1 MKIGV
6 IGAGRLGL
14 TFALLCEKNGYDVLV
29 SDVRED
35 YVFNLNQKICIT
47 NEPLV
52 QSMLLDTTKFSAT
65 TNNIEVIE
73 NSDIIFIFVAT
84 PSTLDGNYDT
94 TKVFEV
100 VSDFYTANSL
110 DIQLYGKKVIVGC
123 TTNPGDTE
131 QVQQR
136 LNMFN
141 IQVAYNPEFIAQGE
155 IVKGLEESDIV
166 LIGTDYT
173 ELGNELIEIYKRIQ
187 TTAVNA
193 YVMSPKAAE
202 LTKIGINCFL
212 TTKISYAN
220 MMGDIMVKAG
230 LEDEINMV
238 LTAIGGDTRVGKKYM
253 KYGFGFGGPCLPRD
267 NRALGYYAKNLGME
281 LNLPLTVDNFNKEHA
296 NFLKEYYI
304 SKNPDKS
311 VPFVMNYITYKKG
324 TDITEESQQFQL
336 CIDLL
341 TEGYSVNVIEIDAVS
356 KQLNSLSESYNGR
369 LRFFKPG
376 TNPEGFKINLQ

>member
-14 TFALLCEKNGYDVLV
+14 TFALLCEKNGYEVIV

-35 YVFNLNQKICIT
+35 YVYNLNQRICIT
-47 NEPLV
+47 NEPLI

-65 TNNIEVIE
+65 TKNIEVIE
-73 NSDIIFIFVAT
+73 NADIIFTFVAT
-84 PSTLDGNYDT
+84 PSTIDGNYDT

-100 VSDFYTANSL
+100 VSDFYTANSMN
-110 DIQLYGKKVIVGC
+110 IPLYNKKLIIGC
-123 TTNPGDTE
+123 TTNPGDTS
-131 QVQQR
+131 QIQQR

-166 LIGTDYT
+166 LIGTEYQ
-173 ELGNELIEIYKRIQ
+173 ELSNELIEIYKKIQ
-187 TTAVNA
+187 TTTVNA

-220 MMGDIMVKAG
+220 MMGDIMVKSG

-238 LTAIGGDTRVGKKYM
+238 LAAVGGDTRVGKKYM

-267 NRALGYYAKNLGME
+267 NRALGHYAKNIGME

-296 NFLKEYYI
+296 NFLKQHYI
-304 SKNPDKS
+304 QLNPDKS
-311 VPFVMNYITYKKG
+311 IPFVMNYITYKRG
-324 TDITEESQQFQL
+324 TDILEESQQFQL

-341 TEGYSVNVIEIDAVS
+341 NEGYCVNVIEIDEVA
-356 KQLNSLSESYNGR
+356 KKLNSLSESYNSR
-369 LRFFKPG
+369 LKFFKPG
-376 TNPEGFKINLQ
+376 TTPIGYKINLQ

>member
-1 MKIGV
+1 MKIGI

-14 TFALLCEKNGYDVLV
+14 TFALLCEKNGYDVIV
-29 SDVRED
+29 SDIRED

-47 NEPLV
+47 NEPLI

-65 TNNIEVIE
+65 TNNIEVIK
-73 NSDIIFIFVAT
+73 NSDLIFIFVST
-84 PSTLDGNYDT
+84 PSTLVGDYDT
-94 TKVFEV
+94 TKVFDV
-100 VSDFYTANSL
+100 VSDFYSANSQ

-141 IQVAYNPEFIAQGE
+141 VRVAYNPEFIAQGE
-155 IVKGLEESDIV
+155 IVKGLEQSDIV
-166 LIGTDYT
+166 LIGTEYT
-173 ELGNELIEIYKRIQ
+173 ELGDDLIDIYNKIQ
-187 TTAVNA
+187 TTTVNA

-220 MMGDIMVKAG
+220 MMGDIMIKSG
-230 LEDEINMV
+230 LENEISMV
-238 LTAIGGDTRVGKKYM
+238 LSAIGGDTRVGKKYM
-253 KYGFGFGGPCLPRD
+253 NYGFGFGGPCLPRD
-267 NRALGYYAKNLGME
+267 NRALGHYAKNLGME

-304 SKNPDKS
+304 GKNPDKT

-341 TEGYSVNVIEIDAVS
+341 DEGYMLNVIEIDSVS
-356 KQLNSLSESYNGR
+356 KELNSLSESYNGR
-369 LRFFKPG
+369 LKFFKVG
-376 TNPEGFKINLQ
+376 TNPEGYKINLQ

>member
-1 MKIGV
+1 MKIGI

-14 TFALLCEKNGYDVLV
+14 TFALLCEKNGYEVNV

-35 YVFNLNQKICIT
+35 YVFNLNQKICLI
-47 NEPLV
+47 NEPLI
-52 QSMLLDTTKFSAT
+52 QSMLLDSTKFSAT
-65 TNNIEVIE
+65 TNNLEVIK

-84 PSTLDGNYDT
+84 PSTLEGNYDT
-94 TKVFEV
+94 TKVFDV
-100 VSDFYTANSL
+100 VSDFYSANSQE
-110 DIQLYGKKVIVGC
+110 IPLYNKKVIIGC

-155 IVKGLEESDIV
+155 IVKGLEQSDIV
-166 LIGTDYT
+166 LIGTEYT
-173 ELGNELIEIYKRIQ
+173 ELGNNLIDIYKKIQ
-187 TTAVNA
+187 TTDVNA

-220 MMGDIMVKAG
+220 MMGDIMIKSG
-230 LEDEINMV
+230 LENEIGMV
-238 LTAIGGDTRVGKKYM
+238 LSAIGGDTRVGKKYM
-253 KYGFGFGGPCLPRD
+253 NYGFGFGGPCLPRD
-267 NRALGYYAKNLGME
+267 NRALGHYAKNLGME

-304 SKNPDKS
+304 GKNPDKT

-341 TEGYSVNVIEIDAVS
+341 DEGYTLNVIEIDSVS

-369 LRFFKPG
+369 LKFFKVG
-376 TNPEGFKINLQ
+376 TNPEGYKINLQ

>member
-1 MKIGV
+1 MKIGI

-14 TFALLCEKNGYDVLV
+14 TFALLCEKNGYDVIV
-29 SDVRED
+29 SDIRED

-47 NEPLV
+47 NEPLI

-65 TNNIEVIE
+65 TNNIEVIK
-73 NSDIIFIFVAT
+73 NSDLIFIFVST
-84 PSTLDGNYDT
+84 PSTLVGDYDT
-94 TKVFEV
+94 TKVFDV
-100 VSDFYTANSL
+100 VSDFYSANSQ

-141 IQVAYNPEFIAQGE
+141 VQVAYNPEFIAQGE
-155 IVKGLEESDIV
+155 IVKGLEQSDIV
-166 LIGTDYT
+166 LIGTEYT
-173 ELGNELIEIYKRIQ
+173 ELGDDLIDIYNKIQ
-187 TTAVNA
+187 TTTVNA

-220 MMGDIMVKAG
+220 MMGNIMIKSG
-230 LEDEINMV
+230 LENEISMV
-238 LTAIGGDTRVGKKYM
+238 LSAIGGDTRVGKKYM
-253 KYGFGFGGPCLPRD
+253 NYGFGFGGPCLPRD
-267 NRALGYYAKNLGME
+267 NRALGHYAKNLGME

-304 SKNPDKS
+304 GKNPDKT

-341 TEGYSVNVIEIDAVS
+341 DEGYMLNVIEIDSVS
-356 KQLNSLSESYNGR
+356 KELNSLSESYNGR
-369 LRFFKPG
+369 LKFFKVG
-376 TNPEGFKINLQ
+376 TNPEGYKINLQ

>member
-1 MKIGV
+1 MKIGI

-14 TFALLCEKNGYDVLV
+14 TFALLCEKNGYDVIV
-29 SDVRED
+29 SDIRED

-47 NEPLV
+47 NEPLI

-65 TNNIEVIE
+65 TNNIEVIK
-73 NSDIIFIFVAT
+73 NSDLIFIFVST
-84 PSTLDGNYDT
+84 PSTLVGDYDT
-94 TKVFEV
+94 TKVFDV
-100 VSDFYTANSL
+100 VSDFYSANSQ

-141 IQVAYNPEFIAQGE
+141 VQVAYNPEFIAQGE
-155 IVKGLEESDIV
+155 IVKGLEQSDIV
-166 LIGTDYT
+166 LIGTEYT
-173 ELGNELIEIYKRIQ
+173 ELGDDLIDIYNKIQ
-187 TTAVNA
+187 TTTVNA

-220 MMGDIMVKAG
+220 MMGDIMIKSG
-230 LEDEINMV
+230 LENEISMV
-238 LTAIGGDTRVGKKYM
+238 LSAIGGDTRVGKKYM
-253 KYGFGFGGPCLPRD
+253 NYGFGFGGPCLPRD
-267 NRALGYYAKNLGME
+267 NRALGHYAKNLGME

-304 SKNPDKS
+304 GKNPDKT

-341 TEGYSVNVIEIDAVS
+341 DEGYMLNVIEIDSVS
-356 KQLNSLSESYNGR
+356 KELNSLSESYNGR
-369 LRFFKPG
+369 LKFFKVG
-376 TNPEGFKINLQ
+376 TNPEGYKINLQ

>member
-35 YVFNLNQKICIT
+35 YVFNLNQKVCVT
-47 NEPLV
+47 NEPLI
-52 QSMLLDTTKFSAT
+52 QSMLLDTNKFSAT

-94 TKVFEV
+94 TKVFEI

-166 LIGTDYT
+166 LIGTEYT
-173 ELGNELIEIYKRIQ
+173 ELGDDLIEIYKRIQ
-187 TTAVNA
+187 STPVNA
-193 YVMSPKAAE
+193 YVMSPKSAE

-296 NFLKEYYI
+296 NFLKDYYI